1 VRVSG
6 IDAELRRARGALF
19 VAFGAQGFSLIA
31 LTSEIPALKDR
42 LHINDSDVSMV
53 MAAALV
59 FAALGSLAAGAL
71 VGRFGSRIVLRVS
84 QLLVLVAL
92 IGIGAARSLAAAL
105 PFMLLIGAM
114 IGAVDATTNM
124 QAVALQRRYGRSI
137 ILAFHG
143 VWALGAAIGS
153 LSATLAI
160 DTHTSLLTFYTAS
173 AIPLAVALLP
183 VGRYLLRGVKDET
196 IAVERAVAGP
206 DPTSDAGTA
215 AVDIPSATIPSINI
229 PWRPMLAVC
238 AVMALAYFAD
248 STVSS
253 AGGLYIQD
261 GLHGHGWQITIVY
274 FAYAVPFM
282 VGRFVGDRLADRF
295 GGVPLGRAG
304 SAIAALGFVVAMAA
318 PAPLVALL
326 GFAVVGLGISVM
338 APLCFS
344 AAGRLDPAETGI
356 AVARLNIFNYVG
368 FLFGSAL
375 VTGLWGAGVPHRA
388 GIAVPLAAAAS
399 ITAFAY
405 GFSERRTA
413 AFFSQRT
420 VSMGSQQP
428 GREAVSG

>member
-1 VRVSG
+1 MRVSG

-59 FAALGSLAAGAL
+59 FAAVGSLAAGAL
-71 VGRFGSRIVLRVS
+71 VGRFGSRIILRIS

-92 IGIGAARSLAAAL
+92 IGIGAARSLAGAL

-143 VWALGAAIGS
+143 VWAVGAAIGS
-153 LSATLAI
+153 LAATLAT
-160 DTHTSLLTFYTAS
+160 DTHTSLLVFYTAS
-173 AIPLAVALLP
+173 AIPLAAALLP

-196 IAVERAVAGP
+196 IAVERA
-206 DPTSDAGTA
+206 TA
-215 AVDIPSATIPSINI
+215 AGGSDTSSGLGVAAVNI

-282 VGRFVGDRLADRF
+282 AGRFVGDRLTDRF

-304 SAIAALGFVVAMAA
+304 SAIAALGFVVVMAA

-344 AAGRLDPAETGI
+344 AAGRLDPADTGI

-399 ITAFAY
+399 IAAFAY

-420 VSMGSQQP
+420 VSMGSQRP

>member
-6 IDAELRRARGALF
+6 IDAELRQARGALF

-59 FAALGSLAAGAL
+59 FAAVGSLVAGAL
-71 VGRFGSRIVLRVS
+71 VGRFGSRIILRIS

-92 IGIGAARSLAAAL
+92 IGIGAARSLAGAL

-143 VWALGAAIGS
+143 VWAVGAAIGS
-153 LSATLAI
+153 LAATLAI
-160 DTHTSLLTFYTAS
+160 DTHTSLLVFYTAS
-173 AIPLAVALLP
+173 AIPLAAALLP

-196 IAVERAVAGP
+196 IAVERATAAGGS
-206 DPTSDAGTA
+206 DATSDLGVA
-215 AVDIPSATIPSINI
+215 AVNI

-282 VGRFVGDRLADRF
+282 AGRFVGDRLTDRF

-304 SAIAALGFVVAMAA
+304 SAIAALGFVVVMAA

-344 AAGRLDPAETGI
+344 AAGRLDPADTGI

-399 ITAFAY
+399 IAAFAY

-420 VSMGSQQP
+420 VSMGSQRP

>member
-59 FAALGSLAAGAL
+59 FAAVGSLAAGAL
-71 VGRFGSRIVLRVS
+71 VGRFGSRIILRIS

-92 IGIGAARSLAAAL
+92 IGIGAARSLAGAL

-143 VWALGAAIGS
+143 VWAVGAAIGS
-153 LSATLAI
+153 LAATLAT
-160 DTHTSLLTFYTAS
+160 DTHTSLLVFYTAS
-173 AIPLAVALLP
+173 AIPLAAALLP

-196 IAVERAVAGP
+196 IAVERA
-206 DPTSDAGTA
+206 TA
-215 AVDIPSATIPSINI
+215 AGGSDTSSGLGVAAVNI

-282 VGRFVGDRLADRF
+282 AGRFVGDRLTDRF

-304 SAIAALGFVVAMAA
+304 SAIAALGFVVVMAA

-344 AAGRLDPAETGI
+344 AAGRLDPADTGI

-399 ITAFAY
+399 IAAFAY

-420 VSMGSQQP
+420 VSMGSQRP

>member
-1 VRVSG
+1 MSGTG
-6 IDAELRRARGALF
+6 IDATLRRSRGALF

-31 LTSEIPALKDR
+31 LTSEIPTLEKQLR
-42 LHINDSDVSMV
+42 IGDSTVAAV
-53 MAAALV
+53 MAAVLV
-59 FAALGSLAAGAL
+59 VAALGSLLAGAL
-71 VGRFGSRIVLRVS
+71 VGRYGSRVVLRIA
-84 QLLVLVAL
+84 QLLVLAAI
-92 IGIGAARSLAAAL
+92 IGVGATHSVGAAL
-105 PFMLLIGAM
+105 PPLLLVGAA

-137 ILAFHG
+137 ILSFHG

-153 LSATLAI
+153 VAATLA
-160 DTHTSLLTFYTAS
+160 TNAHTSLLVFYLAAS
-173 AIPLAVALLP
+173 LPLAVLLLA
-183 VGRYLLRGVKDET
+183 VGRFLLAGVKDET
-196 IAVERAVAGP
+196 IAL
-206 DPTSDAGTA
+206 DADTGKPPA
-215 AVDIPSATIPSINI
+215 IA
-229 PWRPMLAVC
+229 WRPMLAVC

-253 AGGLYIQD
+253 AGGLYIRD

-282 VGRFVGDRLADRF
+282 AGRFAGDRLTERF
-295 GGVPLGRAG
+295 GGVPVGRVGAV
-304 SAIAALGFVVAMAA
+304 IAALGFVIAAVA
-318 PAPLVALL
+318 PGPPVALL

-344 AAGRLDPAETGI
+344 AAGRLDPAETGV

-388 GIAVPLAAAAS
+388 GLVVPLVAAAA
-399 ITAFAY
+399 IAVFAY

-413 AFFSQRT
+413 
-420 VSMGSQQP
+420 VSCSVP
-428 GREAVSG
+428 GAGAPEGRGLSLSEPASTRNAG